1 MQQQADLE
9 EDPYELKR
17 IIVLDN
23 DKNTMAN
30 GDAADGTDH
39 NHHNHHHHVTSN
51 GLISKNDVANGRI
64 FSKAVVAAANN
75 NNNNAKKR
83 QQVGS
88 DESTLFAKVHHHNR
102 TEARGALDTRK
113 LSTNSDDQE
122 CFHRAISPILL
133 LAQFFGILPINFIR
147 AESITKL
154 SFHKLGPRVIYSYCV
169 ICCIVF
175 MTSVSFLHLFVTLNA
190 SSFQTRGGIADA
202 TAGAVFYGNSL
213 LGNFMFLRLCPRW
226 IAVQYDW
233 RAMERLLDKVK
244 TKRPRLRWRFAT
256 IAAAI
261 LGLALVEHLLSMVNN
276 TPASVV
282 GGNHSFEE
290 FLAVYT
296 QKSHGFIVKHVD
308 YNFTLGLFIFFISKI
323 STFTWNFTDVFI
335 MMVSTGIAERYK
347 VLNARLVGLTTS
359 QLTVSDWHDL
369 RECYASLSVL
379 VKKIDDEISGIIL
392 LSFGNNIYFICL
404 QLLNG
409 LSPSGDDTSLVNSI
423 YFFGSFIFLIGRT
436 ISVTLLTARIN
447 DQCKVILPVLYNCPS
462 ANFCMEAQR
471 LQQQI
476 ASDDVA
482 LTGFRFFSITRNF
495 MLAVAGAIVTYE
507 VVLLQFN
514 IALQREEDFLEEQLL
529 YANLDDD
536 DD

>member
-1 MQQQADLE
+1 MQQADLE

-17 IIVLDN
+17 IVVLDN
-23 DKNTMAN
+23 DDKNTMAN

-39 NHHNHHHHVTSN
+39 YRHNHHHHHVTSN
-51 GLISKNDVANGRI
+51 GLIGKNDVANGRI
-64 FSKAVVAAANN
+64 FSKAVVAANN
-75 NNNNAKKR
+75 NNNNNNNSKKR

-88 DESTLFAKVHHHNR
+88 DESTLFAKVHHRNR

-113 LSTNSDDQE
+113 LSTNGDDPE

-169 ICCIVF
+169 VCCIVF

-190 SSFQTRGGIADA
+190 SSFQTQVYTYTCHTARAAATLNEIKLFYFFFFAPPARPTGGIADA

-296 QKSHGFIVKHVD
+296 QKSHGFIIKH
-308 YNFTLGLFIFFISKI
+308 GL
-323 STFTWNFTDVFI
+323 N
-335 MMVSTGIAERYK
+335 
-347 VLNARLVGLTTS
+347 
-359 QLTVSDWHDL
+359 
-369 RECYASLSVL
+369 
-379 VKKIDDEISGIIL
+379 L
-392 LSFGNNIYFICL
+392 L
-404 QLLNG
+404 
-409 LSPSGDDTSLVNSI
+409 
-423 YFFGSFIFLIGRT
+423 
-436 ISVTLLTARIN
+436 
-447 DQCKVILPVLYNCPS
+447 
-462 ANFCMEAQR
+462 
-471 LQQQI
+471 
-476 ASDDVA
+476 
-482 LTGFRFFSITRNF
+482 
-495 MLAVAGAIVTYE
+495 
-507 VVLLQFN
+507 
-514 IALQREEDFLEEQLL
+514 
-529 YANLDDD
+529 
-536 DD
+536 